1 MNVKIKIQIQ
11 HLWFI
16 EELLQKILTI
26 EERCFS
32 WKTSQ
37 PGICRIGVEKF
48 YRSYS
53 QPPSSDRTFCRNSC
67 EMWSEN
73 RWRYIYKIIHIK
85 SNCQDV
91 YSSMLIFQSQGYCSE
106 VLSVWNYS
114 EKNHYKNIW
123 RMEFVGKV
131 KHIIQLSH
139 VLQSKLV
146 KVFFFY
152 SNTYIDCLVAE
163 FPVLEHLYS
172 FSLYPINF
180 KKTSLISR
188 KWKIDWDCECLVRMQ
203 W

>member
-1 MNVKIKIQIQ
+1 MNVKIKRQIQ

-114 EKNHYKNIW
+114 QE
-123 RMEFVGKV
+123 
-131 KHIIQLSH
+131 IITKTS
-139 VLQSKLV
+139 
-146 KVFFFY
+146 
-152 SNTYIDCLVAE
+152 
-163 FPVLEHLYS
+163 VLEHLCS
-172 FSLYPINF
+172 ASLYPINF
-180 KKTSLISR
+180 EKTSHISR
-188 KWKIDWDCECLVRMQ
+188 KWKTDWSCECLVRMQ
-203 W
+203 S

>member
-1 MNVKIKIQIQ
+1 MKIKIQIQ
-11 HLWFI
+11 HLRFI

-85 SNCQDV
+85 SNCQMYIQV
-91 YSSMLIFQSQGYCSE
+91 CSFSKARDI
-106 VLSVWNYS
+106 VQKFWVS
-114 EKNHYKNIW
+114 ETTQK
-123 RMEFVGKV
+123 
-131 KHIIQLSH
+131 KHLKSGICWKDNAYYPAFSCFTGWSCPGI
-139 VLQSKLV
+139 
-146 KVFFFY
+146 FFY
-152 SNTYIDCLVAE
+152 SNTYTDCLVAE

-172 FSLYPINF
+172 
-180 KKTSLISR
+180 TSLLEVYFLFSVENE
-188 KWKIDWDCECLVRMQ
+188 KLTEVVNA
-203 W
+203 